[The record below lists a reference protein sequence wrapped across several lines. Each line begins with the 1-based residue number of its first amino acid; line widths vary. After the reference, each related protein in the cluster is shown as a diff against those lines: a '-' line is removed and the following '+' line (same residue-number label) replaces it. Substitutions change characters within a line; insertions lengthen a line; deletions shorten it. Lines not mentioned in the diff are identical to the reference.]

1 MRRILEHE
9 YEHLEHIKQI
19 LAALGGERAPE

>member
-9 YEHLEHIKQI
+9 YEHMGHIREI
-19 LAALGGERAPE
+19 LSALGGDRQPS